1 MTLAPLKTVALLT
14 SAILLLAPSAD
25 SSKPFQ
31 TKLPKDQQAL
41 HAVDRLTFGGK
52 PADVE
57 RAKRIGVE
65 KWIDEQ
71 LHPERLAEN
80 PALAAK
86 LASLKAIQMPAADL
100 FKTYP
105 PQAVIAQ
112 IARGN
117 MPMPEDP
124 LLRQAIEQVVERYK
138 VKKSEGKEA
147 AENVKE
153 SKPTPE
159 ELRSRILTVLD
170 PAQARTLRSGTAAEK
185 RALLASLP
193 ESKQEQLLLA
203 LPAPARR
210 ALVPVAPTSMRRN
223 IILLT
228 QPQQVIA
235 YDLNEAKLQ
244 RAIYSTRQ
252 LEELMVDFWFNHFN
266 IYLDK
271 GADRHLVPSYEREAI
286 RPNALG
292 KFSDLLHA
300 TASHPAMLFY
310 LDNWQSVGAEPPAMG
325 RGQRRAAAPKLKRNA
340 RGLNEN
346 YARELLELHTLGV
359 DGGYTQKD
367 VTEVA
372 RCLTGWSIADPR
384 RGGSFLY
391 NDRIHD
397 KGAKTVLGV
406 TIPAGG
412 GQNDGEK
419 VLEIVLNHPSTA
431 RFISRKLA
439 TRFVADDAPEEL
451 IARMAKS
458 FTESHGDIRTVLR
471 TMFLSREFLSAGAY
485 RSKVK
490 TPFEMVV
497 SAARAVDANIE
508 SAASFS
514 QRLNE
519 LGQPLYRK
527 VEPTGYSSRNE
538 EWINSAALLGRMNF
552 ALALAQNKL
561 PGAQSQIAS
570 STTREQLEAQLIPS
584 GLSPS
589 TREAIDNALKTDRSL
604 DTSTTG
610 LIAGLLLGSPE
621 FQRR

>member
-1 MTLAPLKTVALLT
+1 MAHPKTLTLFAAG
-14 SAILLLAPSAD
+14 LLLQVLPAY

-31 TKLPKDQQAL
+31 TKLSKEKQAL
-41 HAVDRLTFGGK
+41 HVVDRLTFGGK
-52 PADVE
+52 LADVE
-57 RAKRIGVE
+57 RAKRMGVE
-65 KWIDEQ
+65 KWIEEQ
-71 LHPERLAEN
+71 LHPERIAEN
-80 PALAAK
+80 PELTAK
-86 LASLKAIQMPAADL
+86 MSSLKAIEMPSAEL

-105 PQAVIAQ
+105 PQQVVAQ
-112 IARGN
+112 IARGK

-124 LLRQAIEQVVERYK
+124 LLRLAIEQVVERYK
-138 VKKSEGKEA
+138 VKKSEGKQA
-147 AENVKE
+147 AEAMEE
-153 SKPTPE
+153 SKPTVE
-159 ELRSRILTVLD
+159 QIRAKILTVLE
-170 PAQARTLRSGTAAEK
+170 PAQARTLRSGSAEEK

-193 ESKQEQLLLA
+193 EAKQDQLLIA

-210 ALVPVAPTSMRRN
+210 ALDPVAPTSMRRK
-223 IILLT
+223 IVLLT

-244 RAIYSTRQ
+244 RAIYSTHQ
-252 LEELMVDFWFNHFN
+252 LDELMVDFWFNHFN

-286 RPNALG
+286 RPYALG
-292 KFSDLLHA
+292 KFSDLLSG
-300 TASHPAMLFY
+300 TARHPAMLFY
-310 LDNWQSVGAEPPAMG
+310 LDNWQSVGAEPPTGKGA
-325 RGQRRAAAPKLKRNA
+325 RRAMPAKLKKGT

-372 RCLTGWSIADPR
+372 RCLTGWSIVDPR
-384 RGGSFLY
+384 RGGAFVY
-391 NDRIHD
+391 NDRVHD
-397 KGAKTVLGV
+397 KGEKRVLGV
-406 TIPAGG
+406 AISAGG

-419 VLEIVLNHPSTA
+419 VLEILLNHPSTGK
-431 RFISRKLA
+431 FISRKLA

-451 IARMAKS
+451 IVRMAKS
-458 FTESHGDIRTVLR
+458 FTDSKGDIRTVLR

-485 RSKVK
+485 RAKVK

-497 SAARAVDANIE
+497 SAARALDADVDFAGTM
-508 SAASFS
+508 A
-514 QRLNE
+514 QKLNE

-552 ALALAQNKL
+552 ALALAQNKV
-561 PGAQSQIAS
+561 PGAKSQV
-570 STTREQLEAQLIPS
+570 TGTREQLEAQLIPA
-584 GLSPS
+584 GLSAS
-589 TREAIDNALKTDRSL
+589 TREVIENALKEKEAKPD
-604 DTSTTG
+604 
-610 LIAGLLLGSPE
+610 LIAGLLLGSPD